1 MNPRTAVIIGCIA
14 LLLGAAG
21 LVVGISAKN
30 GNKSDSEI
38 SEQISDETSGTSET
52 ASAADKEAK
61 AAAAEDRKN
70 KSAQSSNASEIA
82 KLRTQIA
89 DLTAQLDKAQT
100 DFSAAAQGAEAKVAV
115 ARGLPEGSEPWIDA
129 NVALAG
135 LDVLRGQ
142 ASDALEALEQLAIER
157 GRGGQPPYPGLDAAI
172 ARARALADDQ
182 ARRIRTLESSLAN

>member
-1 MNPRTAVIIGCIA
+1 MMRSPALSVPLMA
-14 LLLGAAG
+14 LLLTGC
-21 LVVGISAKN
+21 IQ
-30 GNKSDSEI
+30 SDSKYPSLLPREI
-38 SEQISDETSGTSET
+38 ESQST
-52 ASAADKEAK
+52 AEPTRAPVTVAPDPALDK
-61 AAAAEDRKN
+61 R
-70 KSAQSSNASEIA
+70 
-82 KLRTQIA
+82 IA

-157 GRGGQPPYPGLDAAI
+157 GRGGQPPYPALDAAI